1 MSTPLYTC
9 LDCKSPVH
17 LNPPLSRRIG
27 QNGIPMTK
35 DEALCIF
42 RDDKGGRCTKC
53 YLAKRSRESEEL
65 MRKHVLQYDKVQVIH
80 IT

>member
-1 MSTPLYTC
+1 MSAPLYTC
-9 LDCKSPVH
+9 LDCERPVH
-17 LNPPLSRRIG
+17 LDPPLSRRVG
-27 QNGIPMTK
+27 QDGTPMTRE
-35 DEALCIF
+35 EALCIF
-42 RDDKGGRCTKC
+42 RGGRCTKC